1 MNLSLLYG
9 IIYTALTHCF
19 HSVEISG
26 SYFSLV
32 WFHDLLHH
40 SLTHW
45 SNLFGNSFRLL
56 IWELIDATPT
66 NNRSFLPRTTVT
78 LSQSTLDCICRWAV
92 PLADAEA
99 SASIALRIVGSH
111 KPHRHYKAD
120 DCTSHYTSQYEKTA
134 FVRPCLR

>member
-1 MNLSLLYG
+1 MLLSMNLSLLYG

-26 SYFSLV
+26 CYFSLV

-66 NNRSFLPRTTVT
+66 NNRSVLPRTTVT

-120 DCTSHYTSQYEKTA
+120 DFRGYHHSIYM
-134 FVRPCLR
+134 